1 MNTQNNSTKT
11 DNPEVKEVLQN
22 DLDNLY
28 EVIENTLQD
37 ERFEAFPQLLEAL
50 QKAHWA
56 IQDIDL

>member
-1 MNTQNNSTKT
+1 MTTQP

-56 IQDIDL
+56 LQDIDL

>member
-11 DNPEVKEVLQN
+11 NNSEDKEVLQN
-22 DLDNLY
+22 DLDNLC

-37 ERFEAFPQLLEAL
+37 ERFEAYPELLEAL

-56 IQDIDL
+56 LQDIDL

>member
-1 MNTQNNSTKT
+1 MTNQSDNSEAT
-11 DNPEVKEVLQN
+11 EVLKN

-56 IQDIDL
+56 LQDIDL